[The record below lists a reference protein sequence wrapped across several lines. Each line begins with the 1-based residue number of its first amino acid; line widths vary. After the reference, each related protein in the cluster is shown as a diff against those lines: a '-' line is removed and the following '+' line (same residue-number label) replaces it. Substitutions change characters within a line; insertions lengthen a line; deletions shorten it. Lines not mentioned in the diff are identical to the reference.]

1 MKQKSPLSFLLA
13 MGLLSLSSCVTI
25 TTTVTDNPVG
35 SKTGIAKRS
44 LIGNKDFSYEA
55 AAKNGNITKIGTA
68 EVKTTYF
75 IFPFVKTT
83 VTGE

>member
-1 MKQKSPLSFLLA
+1 MKRITKLSCMLGIVAF
-13 MGLLSLSSCVTI
+13 SLSSCVTVV
-25 TTTVTDNPVG
+25 TTVTDNPVG
-35 SKTGIAKRS
+35 SKTGVAKRS

-55 AAKNGNITKIGTA
+55 AAKNGKITKIGTA